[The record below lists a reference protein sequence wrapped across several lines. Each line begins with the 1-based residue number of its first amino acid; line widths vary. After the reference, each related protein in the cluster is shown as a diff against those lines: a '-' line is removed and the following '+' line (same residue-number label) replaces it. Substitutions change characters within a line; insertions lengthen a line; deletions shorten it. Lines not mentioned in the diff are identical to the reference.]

1 MSNLKVGDYVTCRGM
16 LGIQIFAKVKA
27 VEDHDT
33 YPCYVIDGPEG
44 EFKSY
49 GAELLTKKA
58 AKEWVS
64 RLESSVKFLK
74 TV

>member
-1 MSNLKVGDYVTCRGM
+1 MSNFKVGDYVTYRGLM
-16 LGIQIFAKVKA
+16 GIQVFAKVKSI
-27 VEDHDT
+27 EDHDT

-44 EFKSY
+44 EFKCY
-49 GAELLTKKA
+49 GPELLTKKA

-74 TV
+74 QI